1 MMSGCHLVFSL
12 VPFKIRAFLVV
23 FAALFTKK
31 SVREQKPKLT
41 TKIKKSRPE
50 FNISNLS
57 SVVNAKYFIF
67 DMMLASVFKEL
78 TGTKKIFFGNIWLKF
93 FYKIAK
99 IRKLKF

>member
-1 MMSGCHLVFSL
+1 MEFPLSLNDVWVPSCLQPGPLQNKGIFSS
-12 VPFKIRAFLVV
+12 

-41 TKIKKSRPE
+41 TEIKKSRPE

-78 TGTKKIFFGNIWLKF
+78 TGTKKIFFW
-93 FYKIAK
+93 
-99 IRKLKF
+99 